1 MNKIYLFT
9 AIILLVFG
17 CSDDSKTRNINYLQ
31 NFQGITERDETGE
44 LIGLVD
50 STDWNLYEVDGIF
63 DFPQYVETK
72 GSTDE
77 IVPTP
82 FSFSAYPN
90 PTDSSTYF
98 RVNVPQECEISVWI
112 IDENGDCKAV
122 IAEKEI
128 LEEGIY
134 QFELN
139 LTNFSSGLYRC
150 LYYLETNEQEYW
162 CWGDV
167 LKG

>member
-1 MNKIYLFT
+1 MNKIYFMV
-9 AIILLVFG
+9 AIVLLVFG
-17 CSDDSKTRNINYLQ
+17 CSEDSKTKKINYLQ
-31 NFQGITERDETGE
+31 NFQEITERDETGE

-50 STDWNLYEVDGIF
+50 STDWNLHEVDGIF
-63 DFPQYVETK
+63 VFPQYVETK

-77 IVPTP
+77 IVPSP

-90 PTDSSTYF
+90 PTDSSATF
-98 RVNVPQECEISVWI
+98 RINAPQVCEISVWI
-112 IDENGDCKAV
+112 IDENGDCKTV
-122 IAEKEI
+122 ITEKEI

-139 LTNFSSGLYRC
+139 LENFASGLYRC
-150 LYYLETNEQEYW
+150 LYYLEIENLTYW
-162 CWGDV
+162 GWGDI